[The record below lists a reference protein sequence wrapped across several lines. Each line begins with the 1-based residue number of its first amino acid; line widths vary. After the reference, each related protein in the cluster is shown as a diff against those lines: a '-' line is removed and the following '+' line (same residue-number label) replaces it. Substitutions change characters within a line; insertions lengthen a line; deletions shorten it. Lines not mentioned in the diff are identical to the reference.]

1 MHPESPIRV
10 SVIVPSYNYGN
21 YIAECLDSVSAQTFR
36 DWECI
41 VIDNGSTDHTAEVVK
56 AYAEK
61 DSRIR
66 YHYTEQSGVSLARN
80 KAVEL
85 SKGKYILPLDADD
98 KIAPTYLEKAVAI
111 LEKEPGI
118 KLVYCDAELFGAF
131 SGKWVLPEY
140 SLRDMLIENSIF
152 CSAFYRKADFD
163 TAGGY
168 DENMKE
174 GFEDWDFW
182 IRMLKGGEP
191 VYKIPEAL
199 FYYRMRLNS
208 RNGVL
213 TPGKQL
219 SLRRKIFE
227 NHRSLYEASF
237 SLPEFIFEYYELKKE
252 LAAVKS
258 SADVKAGSLILKPAR
273 FLKKIFYP
281 VKK

>member
-1 MHPESPIRV
+1 MGTAKPVI
-10 SVIVPSYNYGN
+10 SVIIPAYNYGRFM
-21 YIAECLDSVSAQTFR
+21 AECLESLLAQTYSG
-36 DWECI
+36 WEGII
-41 VIDNGSTDHTAEVVK
+41 VDNGSTDDTASVAQ
-56 AYAEK
+56 AYVQK
-61 DSRIR
+61 DARIR
-66 YHYTEQSGVSLARN
+66 YHYMAQNGVSAARN
-80 KAVEL
+80 KGVEL
-85 SKGKYILPLDADD
+85 SQGTYILPLDADD
-98 KIAPTYLEKAVAI
+98 KIASTYLEKAVAI

-152 CSAFYRKADFD
+152 CSALYRKADFY

-182 IRMLKGGEP
+182 IRLLKGGEL

-227 NHRSLYEASF
+227 NHRSLYEANF

-252 LAAVKS
+252 LAAVKN
-258 SADVKAGSLILKPAR
+258 SADVRAGSLILKPAR

-281 VKK
+281 GKK